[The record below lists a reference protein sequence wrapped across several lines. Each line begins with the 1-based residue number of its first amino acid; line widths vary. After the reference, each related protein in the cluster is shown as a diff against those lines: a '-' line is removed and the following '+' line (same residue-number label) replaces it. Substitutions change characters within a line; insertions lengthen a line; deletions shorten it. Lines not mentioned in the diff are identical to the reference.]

1 MQTHIVTVHMYTITT
16 STDMHTVTAG
26 GASTPTVELMHAFIT
41 SNTIYSKYDT
51 SVCFFV
57 WIDISPVAYETPTS
71 DETDGRR
78 KNCNVHMGLRLQL

>member
-1 MQTHIVTVHMYTITT
+1 MQTHIVTVHMYTTTT

-26 GASTPTVELMHAFIT
+26 GASTPTVELMHAFIA

-51 SVCFFV
+51 SICFIV
-57 WIDISPVAYETPTS
+57 WTDISRMAYEMSTS

-78 KNCNVHMGLRLQL
+78 KNCNVHIDLGLQL